1 MKLRQFVS
9 GSAVVL
15 GAWLAITFFHE
26 VPTQRYPKLD
36 KYRRS
41 ADTGRAGD
49 KPVASAAENDPELL
63 QVSVSH

>member
-36 KYRRS
+36 KHRRS
-41 ADTGRAGD
+41 AETSG
-49 KPVASAAENDPELL
+49 KPEESGANAADVGAELF
-63 QVSVSH
+63 QVSVSP